1 MAVGDALGSFG
12 KKMTKVNVLQSQF
25 VNIVTMAREM
35 VASNEDAR
43 ALIKIKVEVG
53 LEEKNTDQ
61 AS

>member
-1 MAVGDALGSFG
+1 
-12 KKMTKVNVLQSQF
+12 
-25 VNIVTMAREM
+25 M